1 MSAAWRKAT
10 LAVRAAVERHGGGW
24 RGLRAVAERGWKV
37 LRALGL
43 SGFLQRLRHAGQA
56 QVSAAPPSD
65 AVFPAPTPIERVQ
78 LRVGVMAHVFYPD
91 LLDELAQAL
100 AAMPVPYVLMV
111 SVMDDD
117 AQRMVRQQLSALPNL
132 QTLHVCQ
139 VANRGRDLAPLI
151 VTFREEVLALDVVAH
166 WHTKKSLYT
175 GSERRDWR
183 SYLTGSLFGS
193 TQRVAWILGM
203 FAAEP
208 KLGIVYPESFGSV
221 PLWAHTWLSN
231 LHVCRELGQRL
242 GIGIDATAYIDFP
255 AGSMFWARVEALRP
269 IYALGLNLHDFPEER
284 GQIDG
289 TLQHALERMFVAV
302 VRQQGLL
309 AGILPADGTL
319 ALSTEGSRNWMQA
332 FQMPLATRVALS
344 AIDASVVSL
353 DVFDTLV
360 TRPFLTPAGARA
372 YLAHLAAE
380 SLGVAEFAMLRER
393 AEARARAAAGRDV
406 DLDAIYAAMAHLAEA
421 KDLPLH
427 ALQKL
432 ELETE
437 ARLLQPR
444 RALVAAAAALAANGR
459 RLVAVSDMY
468 LDSADLQRVLP
479 SAVRALPHAWYV
491 SCETGWRKDD
501 GQAWEQLPA
510 RESVAARHWLHVGD
524 NEQAD
529 IQRPQMHGYL
539 TPMHVLRPSALLDVV
554 PALRPLRPAAG
565 AASPWQDQ
573 LWLGLLSR
581 HLADLA
587 DVRPEQF
594 GDRLRLESPA
604 SLGYLMLGPLI
615 ADYLLWLARL
625 ALSRGIGQILFLS
638 REGDLLQKAFAQL
651 QAACPSLAALRG
663 RYLLASRRG
672 TGVPTLREAKDLE
685 ALLGNT
691 YTGSLQELLQA
702 RLGAP
707 ATTAIAAPS
716 CAADMRSTVLLPEM
730 RAALL
735 QKLAPAMPALLAV
748 AAAEREGYLR
758 YWRDTVGEEPA
769 MVADLGYAGTI
780 QAQLA
785 RLSGTALGGGYFAVN
800 RGIAQ
805 VEASGWA
812 EACYFDGRSTQTP
825 PSPILQHDL
834 LLETFLTAAHGQ
846 FSHFAL
852 RDDGSTEAVFADSE
866 LDATQFATVAAVQ
879 QGALDFVA
887 DLCAVG
893 GSETWQLTFDH
904 ALIQAP
910 LRCLGEGRW
919 QAGDWARG
927 LAVSDAFTGRGRVAV
942 TI

>member
-1 MSAAWRKAT
+1 MRARWRKAGF
-10 LAVRAAVERHGGGW
+10 AARAAVERHGGGW
-24 RGLRAVAERGWKV
+24 RGLVAVAERSWKV

-43 SGFLQRLRHAGQA
+43 AGFVRRLRNAAHAQT
-56 QVSAAPPSD
+56 SAPPPSD
-65 AVFPAPTPIERVQ
+65 VAFPAPTPIERVQ

-91 LLDELAQAL
+91 LLGELAQAL
-100 AAMPVPYVLMV
+100 TAMPVPYVLMV
-111 SVMDDD
+111 SVIDAD
-117 AQRMVRQQLSALPNL
+117 AQAAAQQRLSSLPNL
-132 QTLHVCQ
+132 QTLHVRK
-139 VANRGRDLAPLI
+139 VTNRGRDLAPLI
-151 VTFREEVLALDVVAH
+151 VTFREDILALDVVAH
-166 WHTKKSLYT
+166 WHSKKSLYT
-175 GSERRDWR
+175 GNERQDWR
-183 SYLTGSLFGS
+183 NYLTASLFGS
-193 TQRVAWILGM
+193 AQRIGWILGM

-208 KLGIVYPESFGSV
+208 RLGIVYPESFAGV

-231 LHVCRELGQRL
+231 LQACRELGQRL
-242 GIGIDATAYIDFP
+242 GVGIDATAYIDFP

-302 VRQQGLL
+302 ARQHGLL

-344 AIDASVVSL
+344 AIDANVVSL

-380 SLGVAEFAMLRER
+380 TLGVADFAMLRER
-393 AEARARAAAGRDV
+393 AEGRARATAGRDV

-427 ALQKL
+427 ALQEL
-432 ELETE
+432 ELDTE
-437 ARLLQPR
+437 ARLLRPR
-444 RALVAAAAALAANGR
+444 QALVAAAAALAGNGR

-479 SAVRALPHAWYV
+479 SAVRGLPQAWYV

-501 GQAWEQLPA
+501 DQAWERLPA
-510 RESVAARHWLHVGD
+510 REGVAARQWLHVGD

-539 TPMHVLRPSALLDVV
+539 TPVHVLRPAALLDVV

-565 AASPWQDQ
+565 ASSPWQDQ
-573 LWLGLLSR
+573 LWLGLLSG

-587 DVRPEQF
+587 DARPEQF
-594 GDRLRLESPA
+594 GHRLRLESPT
-604 SLGYLMLGPLI
+604 SLGYLVFGPLL
-615 ADYLLWLARL
+615 ADYLLWLSRV

-638 REGDLLQKAFAQL
+638 REGYLLQKAFAQL
-651 QAACPSLAALRG
+651 QAACPPLAALRG

-672 TGVPTLREAKDLE
+672 TGVPTLREASDLE
-685 ALLGNT
+685 ALLGST
-691 YTGSLQELLQA
+691 YTGSLQDLLQA
-702 RLGAP
+702 RLGTA
-707 ATTAIAAPS
+707 ATRAIAAQLG
-716 CAADMRSTVLLPEM
+716 AADMRGMVMLPEM
-730 RAALL
+730 RTALL
-735 QKLAPAMPALLAV
+735 QKLAPAMPALLDV
-748 AAAEREGYLR
+748 AAVEREGYLR
-758 YWRDTVGEEPA
+758 YWRATVEDAPA

-780 QAQLA
+780 QAQLG
-785 RLSGTALGGGYFAVN
+785 RLTGTALGGGYFAVN
-800 RGIAQ
+800 DGIAQ
-805 VEASGWA
+805 VQASGWA
-812 EACYFDGRSTQTP
+812 EARYFDGRNADAETSA
-825 PSPILQHDL
+825 ILQHDL
-834 LLETFLTAAHGQ
+834 LLETFLTAPDGQ

-852 RDDGSTEAVFADSE
+852 RDDGKVEPVFADNE
-866 LDATQFATVAAVQ
+866 LDPTHFATVAAVQ

-893 GSETWQLTFDH
+893 GSETWQFTFDR

-927 LAVSDAFTGRGRVAV
+927 LAVGDAFTGRGRVAV

>member
-1 MSAAWRKAT
+1 MSAAWRKAS

-24 RGLRAVAERGWKV
+24 QGLLAVAARGWKV

-43 SGFLQRLRHAGQA
+43 SGFLRRLRHAGHA
-56 QVSAAPPSD
+56 QVSAPPPSD
-65 AVFPAPTPIERVQ
+65 VVFPAPTPIERVQ

-111 SVMDDD
+111 SVVDDD
-117 AQRMVRQQLSALPNL
+117 AQAAARQRLSPLPHL
-132 QTLHVCQ
+132 QALHVRT

-151 VTFREEVLALDVVAH
+151 VTFREDVLALDVVAH

-175 GSERRDWR
+175 GSERQDWR
-183 SYLTGSLFGS
+183 HYLTTSLFGS
-193 TQRVAWILGM
+193 TRRIGWILGM
-203 FAAEP
+203 FQAEP
-208 KLGIVYPESFGSV
+208 RLGIVYPESFGGV

-231 LHVCRELGQRL
+231 LQACRELGQRL
-242 GIGIDATAYIDFP
+242 GISIDAAAYIDFP

-269 IYALGLNLHDFPEER
+269 LYTLGLSLQDFPEER

-302 VRQQGLL
+302 VRHQGLL
-309 AGILPADGTL
+309 AGILPADGAL

-332 FQMPLATRVALS
+332 FQMPLATRLTLS
-344 AIDASVVSL
+344 AIEANVVSL

-360 TRPFLTPAGARA
+360 TRPFLTPAGAHA

-380 SLGVAEFAMLRER
+380 TLGVAGFASLRDR
-393 AEARARAAAGRDV
+393 AEARARTAAGRDV
-406 DLDAIYAAMAHLAEA
+406 DLDAIYAAMAQLAEA
-421 KDLPLH
+421 RDLPLG

-432 ELETE
+432 ELDTE

-444 RALVAAAAALAANGR
+444 QALVAAANALAASGR

-468 LDSADLQRVLP
+468 LNRADLQQVLP
-479 SAVRALPHAWYV
+479 AAVRALPRAWYV

-510 RESVAARHWLHVGD
+510 REGVAERHWLHVGD

-539 TPMHVLRPSALLDVV
+539 TPVHVLRPSALFDVV

-565 AASPWQDQ
+565 ANSAWQDQ
-573 LWLGLLSR
+573 LWLGLLGR

-587 DVRPEQF
+587 DTQPEQF
-594 GDRLRLESPA
+594 GDRLRLASPA
-604 SLGYLMLGPLI
+604 SLGYLVFGPLV
-615 ADYLLWLARL
+615 ADYLLWLSRL
-625 ALSRGIGQILFLS
+625 ALSRGVGQILFLS
-638 REGDLLQKAFAQL
+638 REGYLLQKAFAQL
-651 QAACPSLAALRG
+651 QAACPPLAALRG
-663 RYLLASRRG
+663 SYVLASRRG
-672 TGVPTLREAKDLE
+672 TGVPTLREATDLD
-685 ALLGNT
+685 ALLGST
-691 YTGSLQELLQA
+691 YTGNLHALLQA
-702 RLGAP
+702 RLGTP
-707 ATTAIAAPS
+707 ATTAIAAQLGD
-716 CAADMRSTVLLPEM
+716 AEMRSTVLLPEM

-735 QKLAPAMPALLAV
+735 QKLTPAMPALLHV

-758 YWRDTVGEEPA
+758 YWREAVADAPA

-780 QAQLA
+780 QAQLG
-785 RLSGTALGGGYFAVN
+785 RLTGTALGGGYFAVN
-800 RGIAQ
+800 AGIAQ
-805 VEASGWA
+805 VEPSGWA
-812 EACYFDGRSTQTP
+812 EARYFDGRGTDAQT
-825 PSPILQHDL
+825 SPILQHDL
-834 LLETFLTAAHGQ
+834 LLETFLTAPDGQ

-852 RDDGSTEAVFADSE
+852 RDDGTIEPVFADNE
-866 LDATQFATVAAVQ
+866 LDPAHFATVAAVQ

-893 GSETWQLTFDH
+893 GSETWQFIFDRT
-904 ALIQAP
+904 LIQTP

-919 QAGDWARG
+919 HAGDWARG
-927 LAVSDAFTGRGRVAV
+927 LAVSDTFTGRGRVAV
-942 TI
+942 AI